1 MSITLINMQKRGF
14 YAVNVLFR
22 IMCRYSCPPDSRTNY
37 KKSDTVSLSNTRL
50 FKYAICTIIVV
61 MISEIITVFL
71 EGAPAIYFIPHVIG
85 NALGFALSP
94 LIPIQLGCAI
104 GGCRNKKL
112 LLFAAPVFLNM
123 LLSILSPFFP
133 IIFRVTDTNEY
144 MRGSAFII
152 YVIAYIAALICLLL
166 QSLNV
171 ARKYQNDNR
180 SILGMLFG
188 FVVFGTITQV
198 ISPEIHTSWLCISFA
213 LVLYFMYYC
222 DLQHQIDALT
232 GLLNR
237 SSYNKYL
244 SRIKESDQVCVIIF
258 DVDNFKN
265 INDCYGHPFGDYCL
279 TSIAA
284 CIRKVFFKAGH
295 CFRIGGDEFCV
306 ISNKLRKGSL
316 EKAYRRFLR
325 EIEILRSKDSR
336 IPVVSIGYA
345 FSEKPLNDISSIVF
359 EADQNMYHFK
369 RQRKEK
375 QKMIS

>member
-1 MSITLINMQKRGF
+1 MP
-14 YAVNVLFR
+14 VLSKLTKILYHYFNIKVLEIQVPVHIPILLSSGR
-22 IMCRYSCPPDSRTNY
+22 KFVT
-37 KKSDTVSLSNTRL
+37 LSNTRL

-61 MISEIITVFL
+61 MISEIITVLL

-123 LLSILSPFFP
+123 LLSILSLFFP